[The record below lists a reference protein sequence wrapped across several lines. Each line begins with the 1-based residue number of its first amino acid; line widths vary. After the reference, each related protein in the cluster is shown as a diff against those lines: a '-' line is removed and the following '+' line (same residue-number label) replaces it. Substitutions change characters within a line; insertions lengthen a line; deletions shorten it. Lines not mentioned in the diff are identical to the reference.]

1 MGTNINKKIAVFG
14 GSGFLG
20 TSLLKLLL
28 NESAEIILFTR
39 KKNYQKNL
47 NKIFPDN
54 NIECI
59 QWNINNLN
67 IIEENIKNVDSI
79 INLCGILFEN
89 KSGDFFKVHT
99 DIPAFLGKIS
109 SKNKIK
115 TLIHVSALGVSTNS
129 ESKYSRSKAE
139 GENQLLEHFPN
150 GTILRPS
157 LLYGK
162 GDNFFGQFSDM
173 TKISPFL
180 PVISRSTKFQPVFV
194 EDVAKAII
202 KLLRDK
208 KNKNNIYELAG
219 DKIYSFEELL
229 KILLE
234 IKNIKRLLVPLN
246 PKLMMIPAFFLQNLP
261 KPPFTV
267 DQMKLLKTD
276 NILKNGLPG
285 LEDLGI
291 KISNMHT
298 ELLKIYK

>member
-1 MGTNINKKIAVFG
+1 MGTNINKKIAVIG

-20 TSLLKLLL
+20 KSLLQLLL
-28 NESAEIILFTR
+28 NENAEIILFTR
-39 KKNYQKNL
+39 KKDYQKNI
-47 NKIFPDN
+47 NKIFPN
-54 NIECI
+54 KYIKCI

-89 KSGDFFKVHT
+89 KSGDFFRVHT
-99 DIPAFLGKIS
+99 DVPAFLGKIS
-109 SKNKIK
+109 LKHKIN

-150 GTILRPS
+150 GKILRPS

-194 EDVAKAII
+194 DDVAKAII
-202 KLLRDK
+202 KLLKDR
-208 KNKNNIYELAG
+208 KNKSNIYELAG
-219 DKIYSFEELL
+219 DIIYSFEELL

-234 IKNIKRLLVPLN
+234 IKNIKRFLIPLN
-246 PKLMMIPAFFLQNLP
+246 PKLMMLPAFFLQNLP

-267 DQMKLLKTD
+267 DQMILLKTD

-285 LEDLGI
+285 LKDLGI
-291 KISNMHT
+291 KISDMKT
-298 ELLKIYK
+298 ELLKIY

>member
-1 MGTNINKKIAVFG
+1 MGTNINKKIAVIG

-20 TSLLKLLL
+20 KSLLQLLL
-28 NESAEIILFTR
+28 NENAEIILFTR

-54 NIECI
+54 NIKCI

-67 IIEENIKNVDSI
+67 IIEENIKNVDCI

-89 KSGDFFKVHT
+89 KSGDFFRVHT
-99 DIPAFLGKIS
+99 DVPAFLGKIS
-109 SKNKIK
+109 LKHKIK

-139 GENQLLEHFPN
+139 GENQLLEHFTN
-150 GTILRPS
+150 GKILRPS

-194 EDVAKAII
+194 DDVAKAII
-202 KLLRDK
+202 KLLKDR
-208 KNKNNIYELAG
+208 KNKSNIYELAG
-219 DKIYSFEELL
+219 DIIYSFEELL

-234 IKNIKRLLVPLN
+234 IKNIKRFLIPLN

-267 DQMKLLKTD
+267 DQMILLKTD
-276 NILKNGLPG
+276 NILKNDLPG
-285 LEDLGI
+285 LKDLGI
-291 KISNMHT
+291 KISDMKT
-298 ELLKIYK
+298 ELLKIY

>member
-1 MGTNINKKIAVFG
+1 MGTNINKKIAVIG

-20 TSLLKLLL
+20 KSLLQLLL
-28 NESAEIILFTR
+28 NENAEIILFTR

-54 NIECI
+54 NIKCI

-67 IIEENIKNVDSI
+67 IIEENIKNVDCI

-89 KSGDFFKVHT
+89 KSGDFFRVHT
-99 DIPAFLGKIS
+99 DVPAFLGKIS
-109 SKNKIK
+109 LKHKIN

-139 GENQLLEHFPN
+139 GENQLLVHFPN
-150 GTILRPS
+150 GKILRPS

-194 EDVAKAII
+194 DDVAKAII
-202 KLLRDK
+202 KLLKDR
-208 KNKNNIYELAG
+208 KNKSNIYELAG
-219 DKIYSFEELL
+219 DIIYSFEELL

-234 IKNIKRLLVPLN
+234 IKNIKRFLIPLN
-246 PKLMMIPAFFLQNLP
+246 PKLMMIPAFFY
-261 KPPFTV
+261 
-267 DQMKLLKTD
+267 
-276 NILKNGLPG
+276 
-285 LEDLGI
+285 
-291 KISNMHT
+291 
-298 ELLKIYK
+298 KIYLNLLLQ

>member
-1 MGTNINKKIAVFG
+1 MGTNINKKIAVIG

-20 TSLLKLLL
+20 KSLLKLLL
-28 NESAEIILFTR
+28 NENFEIILFTR
-39 KKNYQKNL
+39 KKNYKNNI

-54 NIECI
+54 DLNCI
-59 QWNINNLN
+59 QWSLNNLK
-67 IIEENIKNVDSI
+67 IIEENTKNVDCI

-89 KSGDFFKVHT
+89 KRGDFFRVHR
-99 DIPAFLGKIS
+99 DFPAFLGSIS
-109 SKNKIK
+109 LKNKIN
-115 TLIHVSALGVSTNS
+115 TLIHVSALGVSACS

-139 GENQLLEHFPN
+139 GENKLLEHFPN
-150 GTILRPS
+150 GKILRPS

-162 GDNFFGQFSDM
+162 GDNFFGQFSNM
-173 TKISPFL
+173 SKISPIL

-202 KLLRDK
+202 KLLKDR

-219 DKIYSFEELL
+219 DIIYSFEELL

-234 IKNIKRLLVPLN
+234 IKNIKRFLIPLN

-267 DQMKLLKTD
+267 DQMILLKKD
-276 NILKNGLPG
+276 NVLKNGLPG
-285 LEDLGI
+285 LKDLGI
-291 KISNMHT
+291 KISDMKT
-298 ELLKIYK
+298 ELLKIY

>member
-1 MGTNINKKIAVFG
+1 MGTNINKKIAVIG

-20 TSLLKLLL
+20 KSLLKLLS
-28 NESAEIILFTR
+28 NENAEIILFTR

-54 NIECI
+54 NIKCI

-89 KSGDFFKVHT
+89 KSGDFFRVHT
-99 DIPAFLGKIS
+99 DVPAFLGKIS
-109 SKNKIK
+109 LKHKLN

-139 GENQLLEHFPN
+139 GENQMLEHFPK
-150 GTILRPS
+150 GKILRPS
-157 LLYGK
+157 LLFGK
-162 GDNFFGQFSDM
+162 GDNFFGQFSEM
-173 TKISPFL
+173 SKFSPIL
-180 PVISRSTKFQPVFV
+180 PVISTSTKFQPVFV

-202 KLLRDK
+202 KLLKDR
-208 KNKNNIYELAG
+208 KNKNNIYELG
-219 DKIYSFEELL
+219 GEIIYSFEELL

-234 IKNIKRLLVPLN
+234 IKNIKRFLIPLN

-267 DQMKLLKTD
+267 DQMILLKTD

-285 LEDLGI
+285 LKDLGI
-291 KISNMHT
+291 KISDMKT
-298 ELLKIYK
+298 ELLKIY